1 MQVRTRL
8 QVRKWKYMW
17 SPLGVMPR
25 GGSNDIVFVSVVNEI
40 SPKTDQSASLLKE
53 LANQKRGIVIWR
65 PGGGS
70 HCMEVAAPKR
80 INFFGETKRI
90 SENTRKQPIIA
101 LG

>member
-1 MQVRTRL
+1 MQVRARL
-8 QVRKWKYMW
+8 QVRKWKYR

-65 PGGGS
+65 PGGGNLQKYFTLLVTILKILKNCS
-70 HCMEVAAPKR
+70 R
-80 INFFGETKRI
+80 FTFQIWSRF
-90 SENTRKQPIIA
+90 
-101 LG
+101 

>member
-8 QVRKWKYMW
+8 QVRKWKYR

-65 PGGGS
+65 PGGGILS
-70 HCMEVAAPKR
+70 DDR
-80 INFFGETKRI
+80 SNLN
-90 SENTRKQPIIA
+90 SSY
-101 LG
+101 